1 MSRPLT
7 FSDLVYRGK
16 TSSPR
21 QGDAE
26 ILTQNQRQLDR
37 TLIRAAQTRYLLS
50 EAAREGRLGEVD
62 PSSIDTLTLGNVTQ
76 VTAALG
82 VREGSSC
89 LPTLDRFTTSAV
101 LSYADSLNKATAG
114 IQAAAKWFND
124 HHRTPESDMGNL
136 RAKADYLTSC
146 QELPDHL
153 VPQVTEDFHVAKSCN
168 SHWQSWKLVSDA
180 VQNTFYRLSRIRP
193 REELA
198 EDWRA
203 AMKVLEKAKENMLV
217 SIPDVDAD
225 VLSNIG
231 IVTKDF
237 TTALNDMD
245 TALVMA
251 AEGQKMAE
259 NPDRLEGTVLGDLKT
274 QIPRLTERLHQN
286 QAHLQHPKTA
296 TTERRGKLLAANS
309 QSASASRLDSAGAFA
324 GRGTRYN
331 NVDHMLTF
339 LANTGLTEGGTWL
352 DGSTA
357 FGIPRKEMF
366 EGTERA
372 KANSAIKQ
380 LVSAVTYEPDL
391 DAISKSMTEAL
402 GTLAHLSRDATQAK
416 RALLNQLKSQHM
428 VRGALTEEELV
439 RCLRDRVQKFK
450 TGGEKN
456 KAETL
461 RKRLG
466 EVDAGATEY
475 QSMVTSAIDTLL
487 RQVED
492 FAAANAETVTENS
505 QADNGS
511 IGRAQA
517 SALGA
522 QATRDLYRLRIKV
535 HPLGETDDR
544 GGMSKT
550 ALKRAAHAAG
560 ELITSIMSQKSEE
573 GTERAVSGGTL
584 IDMSQEA
591 VSSPTTPSEGNT
603 ATDSSVDV
611 STLSSGT
618 QSNSE

>member
-62 PSSIDTLTLGNVTQ
+62 PSSIDTLTLGNGTQ

-286 QAHLQHPKTA
+286 QAHSQHPKTA

-309 QSASASRLDSAGAFA
+309 QSASASRLD
-324 GRGTRYN
+324 R
-331 NVDHMLTF
+331 
-339 LANTGLTEGGTWL
+339 LTEGGTWL

-522 QATRDLYRLRIKV
+522 QATRDLYRLRIRV

-584 IDMSQEA
+584 TDMSQEA